1 MGEGKKTVGERK
13 PFPRLLGASAWHLI
27 SRWELLTFRWPTC
40 HRRREGGIWYL
51 RFRLSSRGR
60 DDERGGRAQWIAWI
74 TSEYLIIQLTCWQTW
89 GGGGGGRFTAISPI
103 VFHRGRDGWIY
114 PLAVINWAGYACYC
128 SISRSTE
135 KLCPD
140 WYMPATIES
149 QLGTLGLFRWKESKG
164 EGEGVNN
171 SIGVSHVLGS
181 RVVWFSVGGEFEG
194 KVVRSTFFFL
204 EIEINVFYD
213 FVNCAQLEETSLA
226 SFVRILDY
234 QKMKIFSKLLKYLIS
249 EACIIIPSV
258 NFFYF
263 YYCDI
268 D

>member
-60 DDERGGRAQWIAWI
+60 DDERGGRAQWIA
-74 TSEYLIIQLTCWQTW
+74 SEYLIIQLTCWQTW
-89 GGGGGGRFTAISPI
+89 GGGGGGGGRFTAISPI

-149 QLGTLGLFRWKESKG
+149 QLGTLGLFRWKESRG

-194 KVVRSTFFFL
+194 KVVRSTFFFFG
-204 EIEINVFYD
+204 NW
-213 FVNCAQLEETSLA
+213 NKC
-226 SFVRILDY
+226 IL
-234 QKMKIFSKLLKYLIS
+234 QFCKLCRSWKKRRWLLSCGSWIIRKWKYFRNYWNIWLVKRV
-249 EACIIIPSV
+249 IIPSV